1 MAYDKKRLDTLIR
14 QGMMPAKSLPI
25 LHRALDKLKGGQTL
39 TPYEREGISK
49 LMDKVMGFQFGDD
62 ITYNR
67 ARLHTQKTR
76 YQTEELTVAENKE
89 GEIIVHDGSE
99 DSDEA
104 KKEKK
109 VKKNAKS
116 KNAPEDN
123 NGEEVKEAVAN
134 RPSDKQEGDKESPKQ
149 GGSEKPKIDEPNI
162 KQDSKP
168 AIKEEEDLQELSPKT
183 LKSYLHKS
191 TRGDDPKTGGR
202 NSKSGSFAA
211 KAYDR
216 ADALGSDASRDDK
229 KWTNTRIKASTKG
242 IKRAVDKLGGKNTT
256 AGKYIKSNLKDKAN
270 THRDYVSAGS
280 GHLRKGDYEDTP
292 KMGHRTKE
300 LNREKGMTRAI
311 NKLGSKPSL
320 KEGLSSRE
328 EDEIRFKKLSKKAG
342 AQTLTKAVRKEK
354 EKAGLAEDLMK
365 FNTLYQQ
372 NLETALANN
381 KVDNVRDIPEKIK
394 ADLFKHVDEATYSD
408 KQIKMAKGIAFDK
421 RYKGGNMT
429 GAAKQME
436 KIKKGLSDHP
446 KVSNA
451 LRQANEELEQPLDE
465 GSLKDYALGH
475 GYFDNSSEGKAKRA
489 DKDWLSKQAGSKKT
503 ISYAKKKKPVVKE
516 EEDTKELPKTPNQAV
531 RDVHRTVA
539 DVLAGRTIEV
549 SDEPLVVDPNVELQ
563 AELDA
568 TVNVQEGA
576 REDAMRD
583 IKRDKGHG
591 LAPVKKD
598 PKPGKSKHDGSEN
611 KGPDHIVAQLRKAIS
626 LGDKHDGVKFQD
638 GKTHKVKASHA
649 HKFLNKYMSG
659 KPADKE
665 KMQSH
670 GHASHDNFKTHID

>member
-168 AIKEEEDLQELSPKT
+168 SI
-183 LKSYLHKS
+183 
-191 TRGDDPKTGGR
+191 
-202 NSKSGSFAA
+202 
-211 KAYDR
+211 
-216 ADALGSDASRDDK
+216 
-229 KWTNTRIKASTKG
+229 
-242 IKRAVDKLGGKNTT
+242 
-256 AGKYIKSNLKDKAN
+256 
-270 THRDYVSAGS
+270 
-280 GHLRKGDYEDTP
+280 
-292 KMGHRTKE
+292 
-300 LNREKGMTRAI
+300 
-311 NKLGSKPSL
+311 

-328 EDEIRFKKLSKKAG
+328 EDEERFKKLARKKKG
-342 AQTLTKAVRKEK
+342 LVSSKAVAKEK
-354 EKAGLAEDLMK
+354 EKAGIKEDLLK
-365 FNTLYQQ
+365 FNTLYKE

-381 KVDNVRDIPEKIK
+381 KVDNVRDVPESIK
-394 ADLFKHVDEATYSD
+394 ADLFKHVEEATYSD

-503 ISYAKKKKPVVKE
+503 LSYAKKKKPVVKE

>member
-1 MAYDKKRLDTLIR
+1 MKELKDNLAYLLEVETQQQRLDKLIR
-14 QGMMPAKSLPI
+14 QGLMPSRQLPI
-25 LHRALDKLKGGQTL
+25 LHRALANIKMGKILA
-39 TPYEREGISK
+39 PYEREALSK
-49 LMDKVMGFQFGDD
+49 LLDKMMGFQFGDD
-62 ITYNR
+62 VTYNR
-67 ARLHTQKTR
+67 ARLHTQKTK
-76 YQTEELTVAENKE
+76 YQTEENTMSEEDVK
-89 GEIIVHDGSE
+89 VFDGSE
-99 DSDEA
+99 DEEEVKRD
-104 KKEKK
+104 KK
-109 VKKNAKS
+109 VKKKGSSKQAKDQQ
-116 KNAPEDN
+116 KDDEA
-123 NGEEVKEAVAN
+123 VTEAVAS
-134 RPSDKQEGDKESPKQ
+134 RPADEGQEKGDQESPKQ

-168 AIKEEEDLQELSPKT
+168 SI
-183 LKSYLHKS
+183 
-191 TRGDDPKTGGR
+191 
-202 NSKSGSFAA
+202 
-211 KAYDR
+211 
-216 ADALGSDASRDDK
+216 
-229 KWTNTRIKASTKG
+229 
-242 IKRAVDKLGGKNTT
+242 
-256 AGKYIKSNLKDKAN
+256 
-270 THRDYVSAGS
+270 
-280 GHLRKGDYEDTP
+280 
-292 KMGHRTKE
+292 
-300 LNREKGMTRAI
+300 
-311 NKLGSKPSL
+311 
-320 KEGLSSRE
+320 KEGLIADLDSEGMRSRATRLARKLGKRSK
-328 EDEIRFKKLSKKAG
+328 EDKLKALP
-342 AQTLTKAVRKEK
+342 AALRKEK
-354 EKAGLAEDLMK
+354 QKAGVAEEILK
-365 FNTLYQQ
+365 FNELYKS

-381 KVDNVRDIPEKIK
+381 KVDNVRDIPESIK
-394 ADLFKHVDEATYSD
+394 GDLFKHVEEATYSD

-503 ISYAKKKKPVVKE
+503 LSYAKKKKPATVKE
-516 EEDTKELPKTPNQAV
+516 EEDTKELPKNPNQAV
-531 RDVHRTVA
+531 RDVHKTVA

-611 KGPDHIVAQLRKAIS
+611 KGPDHIVSQLRKAIS